1 MVVYVALGPCNW
13 ENEVRKVL
21 EFRANLGHI
30 VGLKK
35 INMALFLLT
44 KVLFNSLVYGIEVV
58 LVIPGQG
65 PHLLLNMNSPSQG
78 AFVWSRDSTGPGPVA
93 HSF

>member
-30 VGLKK
+30 VRLCLKIFHLSTPAPRK
-35 INMALFLLT
+35 VNL
-44 KVLFNSLVYGIEVV
+44 VLFQLVKC
-58 LVIPGQG
+58 LC
-65 PHLLLNMNSPSQG
+65 
-78 AFVWSRDSTGPGPVA
+78 
-93 HSF
+93 